1 MSSPADDNLLEIVL
15 ILQGGGSL
23 GHLAVSIQGTCK

>member
-23 GHLAVSIQGTCK
+23 GHLAVEYSRHL